1 MKNSLQRILISL
13 FFLLQYSVV
22 FSQTSLGFIQNELFI
37 YNAPYL
43 YVADNNNAFS
53 IRKKSDFKFSYN
65 QAIKSTVNSGT
76 NYISLA
82 PSSLWEPNWKSTI
95 SSFNIGYSPLPHLY
109 TTANLL
115 LTNISDNYSVAPN
128 SKVVFGD
135 IGIGGYYL
143 KELRN
148 VFKKKNIFNKTSSWM
163 MSQKGVL
170 VNALLGYS
178 RGSITHELVDWRSGH
193 GKFTLNKFYGQF
205 GFDYQARLW
214 GFASSLKV
222 GVLNYGTT
230 YLEGHAAT
238 ELYRSVEVLAE
249 KNNFNFSELNFRF
262 YVGMKYGQ
270 IYFNGVT
277 TKVAGELED
286 FAVFDYLSV
295 GAVLHIQDFFNKKNK
310 DEK

>member
-1 MKNSLQRILISL
+1 MKNNLQRILISV
-13 FFLLQYSVV
+13 FFLLQYSVA
-22 FSQTSLGFIQNELFI
+22 FSQTSLDFINI
-37 YNAPYL
+37 GPITYNAPYL

-65 QAIKSTVNSGT
+65 YAIKSTVTPANDYSNFYYYYEDPVWT
-76 NYISLA
+76 
-82 PSSLWEPNWKSTI
+82 STI

-115 LTNISDNYSVAPN
+115 LTNISDNYSAAPN
-128 SKVVFGD
+128 SKVVLGD

-143 KELRN
+143 KELKN
-148 VFKKKNIFNKTSSWM
+148 IFKKKNIFNRTSKWM
-163 MSQKGVL
+163 MPQKGIL

-193 GKFTLNKFYGQF
+193 GKFTLNKFYGQV

-230 YLEGHAAT
+230 YLEGHAVT
-238 ELYRSVEVLAE
+238 ELYRPVEVLAE
-249 KNNFNFSELNFRF
+249 KNNYNFSELNFRF

-270 IYFNGVT
+270 IYLNGVK
-277 TKVAGELED
+277 TKVDTELED
-286 FAVFDYLSV
+286 FMVSDYLSV
-295 GAVLHIQDFFNKKNK
+295 GAVLHIQEFFKKKNK